1 MSKLKSLAFTV
12 IIILAGSGAAL
23 ALNLDNLRNYFLN
36 GNYSACIREGEKVL
50 AQSSSHKGLDEVYY
64 ILGLCYLKEG
74 NYLRASDIFEIVLN
88 EYRDSKFKDEAKL
101 GVGDSYFMK
110 GDYSKAQIIYRELLK
125 DRPQTKLRPGIYF
138 RLSEAGKRKGD
149 QEQYQLYLA
158 KLKKEFPQSPEAL
171 SNKGF
176 LPGSR
181 NVYVPDVS
189 RPAAVKSNPVVITPN
204 VVYSEAIKPAVNTR
218 ENIAEPPGIKT
229 VDHSQELISGS
240 YSIQVGAFSSPE
252 NARKLTLKLKAQ
264 GYSSYISLAESF
276 NKKIYKVRVGGF
288 SGLREAK
295 DAEIE
300 LKTKGYPTKIIP

>member
-1 MSKLKSLAFTV
+1 MNKLKSFGLTIV
-12 IIILAGSGAAL
+12 IILAGAGSAL

-36 GNYSACIREGEKVL
+36 ANYSACIKEGENVL
-50 AQSSSHKGLDEVYY
+50 AQSSSNKGLDEVYY

-88 EYRDSKFKDEAKL
+88 EYRDSKFRDEARL
-101 GVGDSYFMK
+101 GLGDSYFMK
-110 GDYSKAQIIYRELLK
+110 GDYSKARSIYHQLLK
-125 DRPQTKLRPGIYF
+125 DRPQTKLKPAIYY
-138 RLSEAGKRKGD
+138 RLSEAGKRTNDREKQRFYSD
-149 QEQYQLYLA
+149 
-158 KLKKEFPQSPEAL
+158 KLKEEFPQSPEAL
-171 SNKGF
+171 SNKEF
-176 LPGSR
+176 LPGFR
-181 NVYVPDVS
+181 NVYVPEVA
-189 RPAAVKSNPVVITPN
+189 RPAAVKSEPVVPAQKVISLE
-204 VVYSEAIKPAVNTR
+204 VIKPISPQ
-218 ENIAEPPGIKT
+218 ENIASAPAINS

-240 YSIQVGAFSSPE
+240 YSIQVGAFSSAE

-295 DAEIE
+295 DAEIK